1 MNIQKPASSQMEAKI
16 PAEKFHDLPPES
28 LDMGQS
34 GAALQIALAA
44 SGLGW
49 WNWNLL
55 TNQTYFDPQWKEILG
70 YQVEE
75 ITHHYQSFAKLV
87 HPQDL
92 LIVDQVLQKYLVG
105 DITKFEI
112 EFRML
117 AKSGDWKWIFSSG
130 QVVHRDEFHNPVLM
144 TGTHRDIT
152 QEKKIQETLAKQ
164 EQQKQLLKAV
174 QKHISSSSIFHV
186 LLTHVLTEIRQFLQV
201 EQALIYHIQPNGRGK
216 IISESVETPL
226 ASLKNTQIQV
236 SIPEKDLQAYQLA
249 IREEINPVAQLS
261 GKIIFLNQCESKS
274 NLVTPILLKNADCE
288 SYETSE
294 QQLWGLLIIYDC
306 SQERQ
311 WQTWEIEA
319 VTEISQEIATVI
331 EKHQLWEQI
340 KSEIH
345 KAKLLETQLQETS
358 QQLQVTQGQLLH
370 NDKMANLGQI
380 VVEMANE
387 IYHPV
392 NFIYHNL
399 HPTSQYAEDLIK
411 LIELYQYY
419 YPQPQPGITS
429 YLQQFDLSLM
439 KTDFL
444 QLLWSMRAGSERMQ
458 DIVTALRN
466 FSSLD
471 DLGKIKKS
479 DLHEGLESVLRIL
492 EYRLKAQED
501 RPAIAVIKDFG
512 ELPLI
517 ECYPGELNQVFMN
530 ILTNAIDALEE
541 RFKQDKSLNPQIWI
555 RTEVITSHL
564 SLVIN
569 NQGNTG
575 EEKLPKKQKVVI
587 RIYDNGQGIL
597 PHIKRRIFEPFFT
610 TKPRGKAKGLGLA
623 ISQKI
628 IVEKHQG
635 KLRCN
640 SQLGYGTE
648 LVIEMNT
655 TARHYAD
662 VRKHASF

>member
-1 MNIQKPASSQMEAKI
+1 MYIQKPTTSQMEAENSSAKL
-16 PAEKFHDLPPES
+16 PDLAPES

-34 GAALQIALAA
+34 AAALQIALAA
-44 SGLGW
+44 NGLGW

-55 TNQTYFDPQWKEILG
+55 TNETYFDPQWKEILG
-70 YQVEE
+70 YEVEE
-75 ITHHYQSFAKLV
+75 ITHHYQSFVQLV
-87 HPQDL
+87 HPDDL
-92 LIVDQVLQKYLVG
+92 LIVNEVLEKYLVG
-105 DITKFEI
+105 DISKFEI

-117 AKSGDWKWIFSSG
+117 AKSGDWKWIFSRG
-130 QVVHRDEFHNPVLM
+130 QVLHWDEFHNPVWM

-152 QEKKIQETLAKQ
+152 PEKRVQETLAQKQQQ
-164 EQQKQLLKAV
+164 EQLFQAV
-174 QKHISSSSIFHV
+174 QKHIISSSQLHV
-186 LLTHVLTEIRQFLQV
+186 LLSNVLQEIRQFLQV
-201 EQALIYHIQPNGRGK
+201 EQGLIYRIQPNGIGTV
-216 IISESVETPL
+216 ISQCL
-226 ASLKNTQIQV
+226 DKSLTSIKNPEIQV
-236 SIPEKDLQAYQLA
+236 FIPEQDLQAYQLA
-249 IREEINPVAQLS
+249 IREEINPLPQLA
-261 GKIIFLNQCESKS
+261 GKIIFLNQWEVKS
-274 NLVTPILLKNADCE
+274 NVVAPIFLKDSDGGN
-288 SYETSE
+288 SLH
-294 QQLWGLLIIYDC
+294 QFWGILILYDYDHT
-306 SQERQ
+306 RQ
-311 WQTWEIEA
+311 WQKWEIDV
-319 VTEISQEIATVI
+319 VTDITQQIAI
-331 EKHQLWEQI
+331 AIQQHQLWEKLQNEI
-340 KSEIH
+340 K
-345 KAKLLETQLQETS
+345 KVKLLEAQLQETS
-358 QQLQVTQGQLLH
+358 QQLQITQGQLLE

-419 YPQPQPGITS
+419 YPQPQTGITS
-429 YLQQFDLSLM
+429 YLQQFDLSLV

-444 QLLWSMRAGSERMQ
+444 KLLWSMRSSSERMQ

-471 DLGKIKKS
+471 YLDKIKKS

-492 EYRLKAQED
+492 EYRLKSQED
-501 RPAIAVIKDFG
+501 RQAINVIKDFG

-541 RFKQDKSLNPQIWI
+541 TIKQDKSLIPQIVI
-555 RTEVITSHL
+555 RTEIVTSHL
-564 SLVIN
+564 SLVTH
-569 NQGNTG
+569 NQ
-575 EEKLPKKQKVVI
+575 KQPKKEKVVI

-623 ISQKI
+623 ISQQI

-640 SQLGYGTE
+640 SQLGHGTE
-648 LVIEMNT
+648 FVIEMNT

>member
-1 MNIQKPASSQMEAKI
+1 MYIQKPATYQMEAKI
-16 PAEKFHDLPPES
+16 SAGKFQDLPPES

-34 GAALQIALAA
+34 AALKIALAA

-55 TNQTYFDPQWKEILG
+55 TNETYFDPQWKEILG
-70 YQVEE
+70 YKVEE
-75 ITHHYQSFAKLV
+75 ITHHYQSFVQLV
-87 HPQDL
+87 HPHDL
-92 LIVDQVLQKYLVG
+92 LIVDHVLQKYLIG
-105 DITKFEI
+105 DIPKFEI

-117 AKSGDWKWIFSSG
+117 AKSGDWKWIFSTG
-130 QVVHRDEFHNPVLM
+130 QVLYRDEFHNPVLM
-144 TGTHRDIT
+144 VGIHRDIT
-152 QEKKIQETLAKQ
+152 QEKILQETLADKQ
-164 EQQKQLLKAV
+164 QQEN
-174 QKHISSSSIFHV
+174 
-186 LLTHVLTEIRQFLQV
+186 LLTTVKNHIKSCQELHLLLSTVLTEIRQCLQV
-201 EQALIYHIQPNGRGK
+201 EQALIYRIQPHGRGTV
-216 IISESVETPL
+216 ISH
-226 ASLKNTQIQV
+226 SLDTSLQDVKNKEIQI

-249 IREEINPVAQLS
+249 IIEETNPVPQIS
-261 GKIIFLNQCESKS
+261 GKIIFLNQCELKS
-274 NLVTPILLKNADCE
+274 NLVAPIFLKNAECE
-288 SYETSE
+288 NYETSQ

-306 SQERQ
+306 SNERQ
-311 WQTWEIEA
+311 WRKWEIDA
-319 VTEISQEIATVI
+319 VTEISQEIASLI
-331 EKHQLWEQI
+331 QQRQLWEQMQNEI
-340 KSEIH
+340 K
-345 KAKLLETQLQETS
+345 KVKLLETQLQETS
-358 QQLQVTQGQLLH
+358 QQLQITQGQLLE

-392 NFIYHNL
+392 NFIYYNL
-399 HPTSQYAEDLIK
+399 DPTSQYAEDLIK

-419 YPQPQPGITS
+419 YPQPQPSITS

-444 QLLWSMRAGSERMQ
+444 KLLWSMRAGSERMQ
-458 DIVTALRN
+458 DMVTALRN

-541 RFKQDKSLNPQIWI
+541 RVKQDKSLNPQIWI
-555 RTEVITSHL
+555 RTEIVTSHL
-564 SLVIN
+564 SLVTH
-569 NQGNTG
+569 NQNQ
-575 EEKLPKKQKVVI
+575 PKKQKVVI

-610 TKPRGKAKGLGLA
+610 TKTRGKAKGLGLA
-623 ISQKI
+623 ISQQI

-640 SQLGYGTE
+640 SQLGHGTE
-648 LVIEMNT
+648 FVIEMNT
-655 TARHYAD
+655 TAQNYAD

>member
-1 MNIQKPASSQMEAKI
+1 MYIKKPTTSQMEAENFSGK
-16 PAEKFHDLPPES
+16 LPYLAPES

-34 GAALQIALAA
+34 AAALQIALAA

-55 TNQTYFDPQWKEILG
+55 TNETYFDPQWKEILG
-70 YQVEE
+70 YEVEE
-75 ITHHYQSFAKLV
+75 ITHHYQAFAQLV
-87 HPQDL
+87 HPHDL
-92 LIVDQVLQKYLVG
+92 FLVNEVLEKYLVG
-105 DITKFEI
+105 DIPKFEI

-117 AKSGDWKWIFSSG
+117 AKSGDWKWIFSRG
-130 QVVHRDEFHNPVLM
+130 QVLHWDEFHNPLLM

-152 QEKKIQETLAKQ
+152 QEKILQETLADKQ
-164 EQQKQLLKAV
+164 QQENL
-174 QKHISSSSIFHV
+174 
-186 LLTHVLTEIRQFLQV
+186 LLTVRNHIKSCKELHLLLSTILKEIRECLQV
-201 EQALIYHIQPNGRGK
+201 QQALIYRIQPHGRGTV
-216 IISESVETPL
+216 IAHSLDTSL
-226 ASLKNTQIQV
+226 ADIKNQEIQI

-249 IREEINPVAQLS
+249 IREETNPIRQLS
-261 GKIIFLNQCESKS
+261 GKIIFLNQCELKS
-274 NLVTPILLKNADCE
+274 NLVAPILLKNAGYE
-288 SYETSE
+288 NYETAK

-306 SQERQ
+306 SYERQ
-311 WQTWEIEA
+311 WRTWEIDA
-319 VTEISQEIATVI
+319 ITEISEEIATVI
-331 EKHQLWEQI
+331 QQRQLWEQLQ
-340 KSEIH
+340 KEVN
-345 KAKLLETQLQETS
+345 KVKLLEAQLQETS
-358 QQLQVTQGQLLH
+358 QQLQITQGQLLE
-370 NDKMANLGQI
+370 NDKMANLGQV

-392 NFIYHNL
+392 NFIYHNF

-429 YLQQFDLSLM
+429 YLQQFDLSLV

-444 QLLWSMRAGSERMQ
+444 QLLWSMRSGSERMQ
-458 DIVTALRN
+458 DMVAALRN

-471 DLGKIKKS
+471 YLDKIKKS
-479 DLHEGLESVLRIL
+479 DLHEGLESVLKIL

-501 RPAIAVIKDFG
+501 RPAITVIKYFG

-541 RFKQDKSLNPQIWI
+541 TVKQDKSLIPQIVI
-555 RTEVITSHL
+555 RTEIVTSHL
-564 SLVIN
+564 SLVTH
-569 NQGNTG
+569 NQNQ
-575 EEKLPKKQKVVI
+575 PKKQKVVI

-623 ISQKI
+623 ISQQI

-640 SQLGYGTE
+640 SQLGHGTE
-648 LVIEMNT
+648 FVIEMNT